1 METLSIIR
9 LFYIMYT
16 VYTLFVVSVS
26 DYQILHAFF
35 GLLAIWLVYLA
46 FGIGYKTVKP
56 KTEQVLAQKSQP
68 EALFLK
74 ISAWKGR
81 TYVLHVLL
89 CWICTFGASAFYTGK
104 NVLQVLA
111 ALAKGESLYASYQR
125 YFAENSIGAFSFSK
139 IIFILM
145 LTYTTAI
152 LFYSFASILLSK
164 TKITVG
170 KVLFLFLIGGAYLYF
185 GISRGT
191 NFEMYMIFMLLSYCI
206 LNRHAARGGGHK
218 KSKTV
223 IVVAV
228 LGVIMIF
235 AFRIVL
241 TVRGSVF
248 KNTICPE
255 IAFDPDS
262 VVATVFPTVTNIGL
276 SVFSYLGYGIYTIG
290 VTVADIFLKSFPN
303 FLAMLAPGGY
313 ALLCGQSLAAALE
326 ETIYVGVHWIPDWI
340 NFVGL
345 LGLPL
350 FLMVFFLFGR
360 ITARILSSG
369 LPRILVNVCCIFV
382 FLQMISIPIGNFIF
396 TSTPNILC
404 VILTIG
410 LCVLYKTI
418 LLLFNIKAKN

>member
-68 EALFLK
+68 EALFLNV
-74 ISAWKGR
+74 SAWKGR

-139 IIFILM
+139 IIFIFM
-145 LTYTTAI
+145 MTYTTAI

-223 IVVAV
+223 IVS
-228 LGVIMIF
+228 F
-235 AFRIVL
+235 
-241 TVRGSVF
+241 
-248 KNTICPE
+248 E
-255 IAFDPDS
+255 
-262 VVATVFPTVTNIGL
+262 
-276 SVFSYLGYGIYTIG
+276 SY
-290 VTVADIFLKSFPN
+290 AK
-303 FLAMLAPGGY
+303 
-313 ALLCGQSLAAALE
+313 
-326 ETIYVGVHWIPDWI
+326 H
-340 NFVGL
+340 
-345 LGLPL
+345 
-350 FLMVFFLFGR
+350 R
-360 ITARILSSG
+360 
-369 LPRILVNVCCIFV
+369 
-382 FLQMISIPIGNFIF
+382 
-396 TSTPNILC
+396 
-404 VILTIG
+404 
-410 LCVLYKTI
+410 K
-418 LLLFNIKAKN
+418 LLLK